1 LLLNRARGSCTLTL
15 RSLYPGITTYA
26 VYAWTLRF
34 TENYKKFPLSVHALN
49 RLLAD
54 EKYLCFVCMQH
65 HANEG

>member
-1 LLLNRARGSCTLTL
+1 
-15 RSLYPGITTYA
+15 LYPGITTYA

-34 TENYKKFPLSVHALN
+34 TENYKKFPLTVHALN